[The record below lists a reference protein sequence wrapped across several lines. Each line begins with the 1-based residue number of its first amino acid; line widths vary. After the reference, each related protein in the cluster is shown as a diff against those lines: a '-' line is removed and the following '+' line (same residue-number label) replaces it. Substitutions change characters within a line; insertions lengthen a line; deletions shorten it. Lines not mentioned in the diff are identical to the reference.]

1 MKSTMWTYP
10 WDVLDIGTETT
21 LDDLLDR
28 AGVTGV
34 SLATAYH
41 AGRFLG
47 PRNPRRRVYFPE
59 DGTLYFRADPRRYE
73 GLKLQ
78 PKVARLVTE
87 EGDALA
93 ALSDAR
99 QKRAFKLNGWT
110 VCLHNTR
117 LGMKHPDVC
126 TENAYGDKN
135 FYNLCPSNPDARAYL
150 RAVVGDLTDHY
161 ELDSIELESPNFMGF
176 AHEFHHEKDGVG
188 LTSRDDYLLSLC
200 FCPYCLAG
208 VRKAGVDGEEARRQA
223 RRLLDETLTRPVPV
237 PTPTFV
243 HDGPETFV
251 QQPALLAY
259 VRWRT
264 TPVTSLIKELR
275 GAANDAAKV
284 YFLSLET
291 KGAWLLGVDL
301 KEVGRACDGIVL
313 CAYDIPPVQVADEV
327 AKARALLPENE
338 YLSVGLRIFYPEVH
352 GPDELGAKVAAAH
365 AQGADSFNFYNY
377 GLIPRARLDWIRH
390 SLEART
396 APVTPA

>member
-10 WDVLDIGTETT
+10 WDVLDIGTETV
-21 LDDLLDR
+21 LDDILDR

-34 SLATAYH
+34 SLATSYH

-73 GLKLQ
+73 RLKLQ
-78 PKVARLVTE
+78 PRVASIVTE

-93 ALSDAR
+93 ALADAR
-99 QKRAFKLNGWT
+99 QKRAFTLNGWT

-117 LGMKHPDVC
+117 LGVEHPDAC

-150 RAVVGDLTDHY
+150 RAVVSDLTDHY
-161 ELDSIELESPNFMGF
+161 ELDSIELESPNFLGF

-200 FCPYCLAG
+200 FCPSCLAG
-208 VRKAGVDGEEARRQA
+208 ARKAGVNGEEARRQV
-223 RRLLDETLTRPVPV
+223 RQLLDETLTRPVPV

-243 HDGPETFV
+243 LDGPETFV
-251 QQPALLAY
+251 DYPELLAY
-259 VRWRT
+259 IRWRT
-264 TPVTSLIKELR
+264 TPVTSLITEVR
-275 GAANDAAKV
+275 EAANDATKV

-291 KGAWLLGVDL
+291 KGAWLLGVDF
-301 KEVGRACDGIVL
+301 KAVGGACDGIVL
-313 CAYDIPPVQVADEV
+313 CAYDVPPEQVADEV
-327 AKARALLPENE
+327 ARARTLLPENE
-338 YLSVGLRIFYPEVH
+338 YLSVGLRIFYPEVR
-352 GPDELGAKVAAAH
+352 GPDELAAKVAAAH
-365 AQGADSFNFYNY
+365 PYSPDGFNFYNY
-377 GLIPRARLDWIRH
+377 GLIPRARLDWIRR
-390 SLEART
+390 SLEAT
-396 APVTPA
+396 GTPIAPT